1 MAFIL
6 NDICI
11 DVERIKVLFTA
22 EDYGCSHNI
31 TRVRTQRLVPFDFLC
46 KNYLVTCEAL
56 TCILDNPFIL
66 PTEIRSTAP
75 YDPSNK
81 TGNAILQTCQDHNK
95 GVPPLPLQI
104 TTTCLSYP
112 THIDLPTFLRV
123 NTETTSSFYTD
134 CKRIYSLLLEHANVA
149 HQHGISLF
157 RFLKNGSNLIIP
169 CNSTRDILIY
179 PTKYC
184 LSIRL
189 ATSSKGWKYISNILS
204 DTDTEIDTEIDTKYI
219 PDSLDVLIIK
229 ALIDASSTYSK
240 EGLTHKDCERLAE
253 QYTNN
258 LSEIFEL
265 WPKHWVLTKFTKY
278 TMRTYVLNLSKKY
291 AACYANVDPTKAFK
305 ILIQRITS
313 WDTRGISLFCLR
325 LLLLNGPEHISS
337 DNRQPFEHMCVELFN
352 KGVTPFQ

>member
-22 EDYGCSHNI
+22 EDYGCSHNVK
-31 TRVRTQRLVPFDFLC
+31 RVQTQRLVPFDFLC

-56 TCILDNPFIL
+56 TGILDNPFIL
-66 PTEIRSTAP
+66 PTDIRSTAP
-75 YDPSNK
+75 YNPSNK
-81 TGNAILQTCQDHNK
+81 TGNAIIQKCEDNN
-95 GVPPLPLQI
+95 VEPSLPLQI

-112 THIDLPTFLRV
+112 THTDLPTFLRV

-134 CKRIYSLLLEHANVA
+134 CKRIYSLLLEHTNVA

-204 DTDTEIDTEIDTKYI
+204 DTNTDTDTKYI
-219 PDSLDVLIIK
+219 PDSLDILIIK

-291 AACYANVDPTKAFK
+291 TRCYANVDPTKAFK
-305 ILIQRITS
+305 ILIQRITY

-325 LLLLNGPEHISS
+325 LLLLNGPEHINP
-337 DNRQPFEHMCVELFN
+337 DDRQSFERMCVDLFN
-352 KGVTPFQ
+352 KGVITG

>member
-22 EDYGCSHNI
+22 EDYGCSHNVK
-31 TRVRTQRLVPFDFLC
+31 RVQTQRLVPFDFLC

-56 TCILDNPFIL
+56 TGILDNPFIL
-66 PTEIRSTAP
+66 PTDIRSTTP
-75 YDPSNK
+75 YNPSNK
-81 TGNAILQTCQDHNK
+81 TGNTILQTCNDHNN
-95 GVPPLPLQI
+95 VDPPLPLQI
-104 TTTCLSYP
+104 TTTGLSYP
-112 THIDLPTFLRV
+112 THTKLPIFLRV
-123 NTETTSSFYTD
+123 TSEITSSDY
-134 CKRIYSLLLEHANVA
+134 KRIYSLLLEHANVA

-204 DTDTEIDTEIDTKYI
+204 HRTDTDTDTDTDTKYI

-229 ALIDASSTYSK
+229 ALIDASSKYSK
-240 EGLTHKDCERLAE
+240 EGLTYKDCERLAE

-258 LSEIFEL
+258 ISEIFEL

-291 AACYANVDPTKAFK
+291 SSCYANVYPTKAFK
-305 ILIQRITS
+305 KLIQRITY
-313 WDTRGISLFCLR
+313 WDTQGISLFCLR
-325 LLLLNGPEHISS
+325 LLLLNGPEHINS
-337 DNRQPFEHMCVELFN
+337 DDRQPFERMCVDLFN
-352 KGVTPFQ
+352 KGVITG